1 MEQVEHQSALITG
14 ASAGIG
20 AEFARQ
26 LARLGY
32 NLVLVARRRE
42 KLELIAGEIR
52 TQSGVEVE
60 VLPADLSS
68 DAGIVAIEERIKNIP
83 DLEML
88 VNNAGFG
95 IPGGFIATEVNV
107 SMTMLWVHVIAP
119 LRFSRAA
126 LPTMIANGRGFIINV
141 SSTSAFS
148 AATGSSIYSAT
159 KGFLNNFSEGLSV
172 ECFRTGVKVQAL
184 CPGFTIT
191 EFHDTP
197 DYKPYRIKERMP
209 RLFWMKSENV
219 VRGSLRALSI
229 GRVIYVPGFGNK
241 LIALAGKLG
250 LVSVIMRLYMSITG
264 KRPVD
269 VD

>member
-1 MEQVEHQSALITG
+1 MEQTRRRTALVTG
-14 ASAGIG
+14 ASAGMG

-26 LARLGY
+26 LAGIGY

-42 KLELIAGEIR
+42 KLEQLAREIR
-52 TQSGVEVE
+52 AKHGVDVE
-60 VLPADLSS
+60 VLPADLSNEE
-68 DAGIVAIEERIKNIP
+68 GIASVEEHIRGLH

-95 IPGGFIATEVNV
+95 IPGGFVATEINA
-107 SMTMLWVHVIAP
+107 SLTMIWVHVMAP
-119 LRFSRAA
+119 VRLSHAA
-126 LPTMIANGRGFIINV
+126 LPGMIANGRGYIINV
-141 SSTSAFS
+141 SSISAFS

-159 KGFLNNFSEGLSV
+159 KGYLNNFSEGLSV
-172 ECFRTGVKVQAL
+172 ECAGTGVKVQAL

-197 DYKPYRIKERMP
+197 EYKPYRIKERLP
-209 RLFWMKSENV
+209 RIFWMRGEDV
-219 VRGSLRALSI
+219 VRSSLRALKHGS
-229 GRVIYVPGFGNK
+229 VIYVPGLGNK
-241 LIALAGKLG
+241 LIAVAGRLG
-250 LVSVIMRLYMSITG
+250 VAAVFLRLYMSITG